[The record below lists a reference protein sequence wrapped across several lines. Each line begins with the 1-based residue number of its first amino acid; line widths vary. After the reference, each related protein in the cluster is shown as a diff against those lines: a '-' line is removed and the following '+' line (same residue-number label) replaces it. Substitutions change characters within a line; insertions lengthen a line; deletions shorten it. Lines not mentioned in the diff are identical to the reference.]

1 MQQMALSLADWIL
14 WIAAM
19 SGLALL
25 WFVPHL
31 PVGAASTAALVVGA
45 YIFYVNG
52 FEWVGA
58 ILLLFGV
65 VGVSTWFYQRRNAG
79 RERLSKPYLP

>member
-1 MQQMALSLADWIL
+1 MALSLADWIL
-14 WIAAM
+14 WISAA

-31 PVGAASTAALVVGA
+31 PVGAASAAAFVVGA

-58 ILLLFGV
+58 VLLLFGV
-65 VGVSTWFYQRRNAG
+65 VGLLTWLYQRNKAG
-79 RERLSKPYLP
+79 HTRPSKRQPL

>member
-1 MQQMALSLADWIL
+1 MSLSLADWIL
-14 WIAAM
+14 FIAAL

-31 PVGAASTAALVVGA
+31 PVGAASAAALVVGA

-58 ILLLFGV
+58 VLLLFGV
-65 VGVSTWFYQRRNAG
+65 VGVSTWIYQRHKARLG
-79 RERLSKPYLP
+79 RTSSR

>member
-1 MQQMALSLADWIL
+1 VALSLADWIL

-31 PVGAASTAALVVGA
+31 PVGAASAAALVVGA

-58 ILLLFGV
+58 FLLLFGV
-65 VGVSTWFYQRRNAG
+65 VGVSTWIYQRHKSRLG
-79 RERLSKPYLP
+79 RPSNP

>member
-1 MQQMALSLADWIL
+1 MALSLADWIL

-19 SGLALL
+19 GGLALL

-31 PVGAASTAALVVGA
+31 PVGAASAAALVVGA

-58 ILLLFGV
+58 VLLLFGV
-65 VGVSTWFYQRRNAG
+65 VGVSMWIYQRNKSR
-79 RERLSKPYLP
+79 RERPSNP

>member
-1 MQQMALSLADWIL
+1 MALSLADWIL

-31 PVGAASTAALVVGA
+31 PVGAASAAALVVGA

-58 ILLLFGV
+58 VLLLFGL
-65 VGVSTWFYQRRNAG
+65 VGVSTWIHQRNKLR
-79 RERLSKPYLP
+79 RERPSNP

>member
-1 MQQMALSLADWIL
+1 MALSLADWIL

-19 SGLALL
+19 SGLVLL

-31 PVGAASTAALVVGA
+31 PVGAASAAALVVGA

-52 FEWVGA
+52 FEWVGVV
-58 ILLLFGV
+58 LLLFGV
-65 VGVSTWFYQRRNAG
+65 VGVSTWIYQRNKSR
-79 RERLSKPYLP
+79 RERPS

>member
-1 MQQMALSLADWIL
+1 MTLSLADWIL

-31 PVGAASTAALVVGA
+31 PVGAASAAALVVGA

-58 ILLLFGV
+58 VLLLFGV
-65 VGVSTWFYQRRNAG
+65 VGLSAWFYQRYKAG
-79 RERLSKPYLP
+79 RGRPSNP

>member
-1 MQQMALSLADWIL
+1 MALSLADWIL

-31 PVGAASTAALVVGA
+31 PVGAASAAALVVGA

-58 ILLLFGV
+58 VLLLFGA
-65 VGVSTWFYQRRNAG
+65 VGVSTWIYQRNKSH
-79 RERLSKPYLP
+79 REHRSNP